1 MVKLT
6 PKQEKFCQKY
16 IELGNASEA
25 YRQSYSCG
33 GMSDNAI
40 AVEASRLQGNPKVSL
55 RIEDIQKSHQIRHE
69 ITVDGLTDE
78 LEEARQ
84 VSMGEGQ
91 GGGMVSATMGK
102 AKLHGLLID
111 KNELTGKNGQPIEV
125 AVTTK
130 DQIKKEIDVLF
141 SEPPQ

>member
-1 MVKLT
+1 
-6 PKQEKFCQKY
+6 
-16 IELGNASEA
+16 
-25 YRQSYSCG
+25 
-33 GMSDNAI
+33 
-40 AVEASRLQGNPKVSL
+40 
-55 RIEDIQKSHQIRHE
+55 
-69 ITVDGLTDE
+69 
-78 LEEARQ
+78 
-84 VSMGEGQ
+84 
-91 GGGMVSATMGK
+91 MVSATMGK